1 MSLRNLTDK
10 QLDEDYYWGTSE
22 DHESIRIEWAR
33 RFHER
38 EEHASIVEDERRDE

>member
-10 QLDEDYYWGTSE
+10 QLHEDYYWGTSE
-22 DHESIRIEWAR
+22 DREAISAERAR